1 MDDDNLDVDSQIVTV
16 VDEAGRELVCYIEHN
31 LEVEDQDYVLL
42 LPVDTPIEIFAW
54 PENRESPTPV
64 DSEEEINQLFDLAK
78 AVLSEQNLTLKRTA
92 VTLTV
97 AGEIPD
103 MEPEDE
109 EEDEEI
115 DDSNEEIDDSDEEE
129 FQLLASFY
137 YEEQEYD
144 IYTPLDPMFILARM
158 SETGQP
164 ELLSLE
170 ELQRLEPLLPQIE
183 DQLFEALE

>member
-1 MDDDNLDVDSQIVTV
+1 MDDDNLDVDAQIVTV
-16 VDEAGRELVCYIEHN
+16 VDDAGRELVCYIEHN

-54 PENRESPTPV
+54 PEDRENPTPV
-64 DSEEEINQLFDLAK
+64 DSEEDIDQLFDLAK
-78 AVLSEQNLTLKRTA
+78 AVLAEQNLTLKRTA

-97 AGEIPD
+97 SGEIPE
-103 MEPEDE
+103 MEPDDE
-109 EEDEEI
+109 EEDEI
-115 DDSNEEIDDSDEEE
+115 DNGDEEE

-137 YEEQEYD
+137 YEQQEYD